1 MGRPREERAVGR
13 EAHTVIRSPD
23 YCDGYMGRD
32 SRRRI
37 MKWSGNRRALCGR
50 AEQWPVTILDANH
63 LIGASGLTVVSYLD
77 ELKRMA
83 TARSICTVR

>member
-1 MGRPREERAVGR
+1 
-13 EAHTVIRSPD
+13 
-23 YCDGYMGRD
+23 
-32 SRRRI
+32 

-77 ELKRMA
+77 ELKSVWPLHEVYVPYAKYSPERLFSF
-83 TARSICTVR
+83 TSTLARCIQQ